1 MTTIG
6 SEGPRA
12 LAMAADLRELVRPAT
27 TVLLTQE
34 CQRGVV
40 GPDSMIPALAEAAR
54 TSGALANVTRLVH
67 AARAANVG
75 VLHALAARR
84 RDGRGANT
92 NARLFVSV
100 AREPNQQWLDSD
112 AALPL
117 EEFGP
122 DDSDL
127 TSTRL
132 HGLSPIFGQDVDGL
146 LRNLGCRTLV
156 IVGVSTNVAIPNA
169 VFDAV
174 NLGYQ
179 VVLPV
184 DAVAGVPVG
193 YSDTIIRNSL
203 SLVATTTS
211 TDEVLACWC

>member
-1 MTTIG
+1 
-6 SEGPRA
+6 
-12 LAMAADLRELVRPAT
+12 MAADLRELVRPAT

-40 GPDSMIPALAEAAR
+40 GPDSMIPALADAAR

-146 LRNLGCRTLV
+146 LRNLGCRTLI

-184 DAVAGVPVG
+184 DAVAGVPMA

>member
-1 MTTIG
+1 MDTDDH
-6 SEGPRA
+6 SERGGTAVAPDLHEL
-12 LAMAADLRELVRPAT
+12 LAPPT

-40 GPDSMIPALAEAAR
+40 GPGSMIPALAKAAR

-67 AARAANVG
+67 AARAAEVG
-75 VLHALAARR
+75 VLHAIAARR

-100 AREPNQQWLDSD
+100 ARQPDQQWLGTE
-112 AALPL
+112 ATLPL
-117 EEFGP
+117 EEFGSVE
-122 DDSDL
+122 SDL
-127 TSTRL
+127 TSIRL
-132 HGLSPIFGQDVDGL
+132 HGLSPIAGQDVDGL

-184 DAVAGVPVG
+184 DAVAGVPVE
-193 YSDTIIRNSL
+193 YTEMIVRNSL
-203 SLVATTTS
+203 SLVATTTT
-211 TDEVLACWC
+211 TDAVLACWV

>member
-1 MTTIG
+1 
-6 SEGPRA
+6 
-12 LAMAADLRELVRPAT
+12 MAADLRELVRPAT

-211 TDEVLACWC
+211 TEQVLACWC

>member
-1 MTTIG
+1 
-6 SEGPRA
+6 
-12 LAMAADLRELVRPAT
+12 MARDLRELVTPAT

-40 GPDSMIPALAEAAR
+40 GPDSMIPELADAAR
-54 TSGALANVTRLVH
+54 TSGALANIIRLVH
-67 AARAANVG
+67 AARTARVG

-84 RDGRGANT
+84 PDGRGANT
-92 NARLFVSV
+92 NARLFVSM
-100 AREPNQQWLDSD
+100 ARQRDQQWLGAD
-112 AALPL
+112 ATLPL
-117 EEFGP
+117 EEFGV

-132 HGLSPIFGQDVDGL
+132 HGLSPILGQDVDGL
-146 LRNLGCRTLV
+146 LRNLGCRTVV

-179 VVLPV
+179 VVVPI
-184 DAVAGVPVG
+184 DAIAGVPVE
-193 YSDTIIRNSL
+193 YTDAMVRNTL
-203 SLVATTTS
+203 ALVATTTR
-211 TDEVLACWC
+211 TDEVLACWS

>member
-112 AALPL
+112 AARPL

>member
-1 MTTIG
+1 MPT
-6 SEGPRA
+6 E
-12 LAMAADLRELVRPAT
+12 LAELLTPAT

-40 GPDSMIPALAEAAR
+40 GPNSMIPHLAAAAR
-54 TSGALANVTRLVH
+54 ESGAIVNITRLVH
-67 AARAANVG
+67 GARAANVV

-100 AREPNQQWLDSD
+100 ARNPDQQWLGSD
-112 AALPL
+112 APLPL
-117 EEFGP
+117 EEFGA
-122 DDSDL
+122 DDGDL

-146 LRNLGCRTLV
+146 LRNLGCRTVV

-184 DAVAGVPVG
+184 DAIAGVPVD
-193 YSDTIIRNSL
+193 YTEVIVRNTL
-203 SLVATTTS
+203 ALVATTAT
-211 TDEVLACWC
+211 TNDVLACWA

>member
-1 MTTIG
+1 
-6 SEGPRA
+6 
-12 LAMAADLRELVRPAT
+12 MAADLRELVRPAT

-146 LRNLGCRTLV
+146 LRNLGCRTLI

>member
-1 MTTIG
+1 
-6 SEGPRA
+6 
-12 LAMAADLRELVRPAT
+12 MAADLHELVTPAT

-40 GPDSMIPALAEAAR
+40 GPDSMIPALADAAR

-146 LRNLGCRTLV
+146 LRNLGCRTLI

-184 DAVAGVPVG
+184 DAIAGVPVE
-193 YSDTIIRNSL
+193 YTEVIVRNSL
-203 SLVATTTS
+203 SLVATIVTT
-211 TDEVLACWC
+211 DDVLACWI

>member
-1 MTTIG
+1 MVP
-6 SEGPRA
+6 ELARA
-12 LAMAADLRELVRPAT
+12 A
-27 TVLLTQE
+27 Q
-34 CQRGVV
+34 
-40 GPDSMIPALAEAAR
+40 
-54 TSGALANVTRLVH
+54 TSGAIANAARLVH
-67 AARAANVG
+67 AARAAGVG

-84 RDGRGANT
+84 PDGRGANT

-100 AREPNQQWLDSD
+100 ARQLDQQWLGTD
-112 AALPL
+112 AALPV
-117 EEFGP
+117 EEFGT

-146 LRNLGCRTLV
+146 LRNLGCHTLV

-184 DAVAGVPVG
+184 DAIAGVPLDYTDVLV
-193 YSDTIIRNSL
+193 RNSL
-203 SLVATTTS
+203 GLVATATN
-211 TDEVLACWC
+211 TDEVLSCWA

>member
-1 MTTIG
+1 
-6 SEGPRA
+6 
-12 LAMAADLRELVRPAT
+12 MAADLRELLTPAT

-40 GPDSMIPALAEAAR
+40 GPDSMIPALADAAR
-54 TSGALANVTRLVH
+54 TSGALANITRLVH
-67 AARAANVG
+67 VARTARVG

-84 RDGRGANT
+84 PDGRGANT

-100 AREPNQQWLDSD
+100 ARQPDQQWLGTD
-112 AALPL
+112 ATLPL
-117 EEFGP
+117 EEFGV

-146 LRNLGCRTLV
+146 LRNLGCRTIV

-179 VVLPV
+179 VVVPV
-184 DAVAGVPVG
+184 DAIAGVPMEYTDAIV
-193 YSDTIIRNSL
+193 RNTL
-203 SLVATTTS
+203 ALVATTTH
-211 TDEVLACWC
+211 TDQVLACWS

>member
-1 MTTIG
+1 
-6 SEGPRA
+6 
-12 LAMAADLRELVRPAT
+12 MAADLRELVRPAT

-84 RDGRGANT
+84 RAGRGANT

-117 EEFGP
+117 EEFGR

>member
-1 MTTIG
+1 M
-6 SEGPRA
+6 
-12 LAMAADLRELVRPAT
+12 DLHKLLTPQT

-34 CQRGVV
+34 CQRGVI
-40 GPDSMIPALAEAAR
+40 GAASMIPALAEAAR
-54 TSGALANVTRLVH
+54 TSGALANITRLVH

-92 NARLFVSV
+92 NARLFASV
-100 AREPNQQWLDSD
+100 ARQPGQQWLGTA
-112 AALPL
+112 AALPI
-117 EEFGP
+117 EEFGAS
-122 DDSDL
+122 DSDL
-127 TSTRL
+127 ISTRL

-156 IVGVSTNVAIPNA
+156 VVGVSTNVAIPNA

-174 NLGYQ
+174 NFGYQ

-184 DAVAGVPVG
+184 DAIAGVPPE
-193 YSDTIIRNSL
+193 YTTTIVRHTL
-203 SLVATTTS
+203 GLVATTAT
-211 TDEVLACWC
+211 TDEVLACWN

>member
-12 LAMAADLRELVRPAT
+12 LTMAADLRELVRPAT

-211 TDEVLACWC
+211 TDEVLACWS

>member
-1 MTTIG
+1 MG
-6 SEGPRA
+6 
-12 LAMAADLRELVRPAT
+12 ADLHELVTPAT

-40 GPDSMIPALAEAAR
+40 GPNSMIPALAEAAQ
-54 TSGALANVTRLVH
+54 TSGALANITRLVH
-67 AARAANVG
+67 AARAAKVS

-84 RDGRGANT
+84 HDGRGANT

-146 LRNLGCRTLV
+146 LRNLGCRTLI

>member
-1 MTTIG
+1 MPA
-6 SEGPRA
+6 S
-12 LAMAADLRELVRPAT
+12 LRESLTPAT

-40 GPDSMIPALAEAAR
+40 GPNSMVPELARAAQ
-54 TSGALANVTRLVH
+54 TSGAIANAARLVH
-67 AARAANVG
+67 AARAAGVG

-84 RDGRGANT
+84 PDGRGANT

-100 AREPNQQWLDSD
+100 ARQLDQQWLGTD
-112 AALPL
+112 AALPV
-117 EEFGP
+117 EEFGT

-146 LRNLGCRTLV
+146 LRNLGCHTLV

-184 DAVAGVPVG
+184 DAIAGVPLDYTDVLV
-193 YSDTIIRNSL
+193 RNSL
-203 SLVATTTS
+203 GLVATATN
-211 TDEVLACWC
+211 TDEVLSCWA

>member
-1 MTTIG
+1 
-6 SEGPRA
+6 
-12 LAMAADLRELVRPAT
+12 MARDLRELVTPAT

-40 GPDSMIPALAEAAR
+40 GPDSMIPELADAAR
-54 TSGALANVTRLVH
+54 TSGALANIIRLVH
-67 AARAANVG
+67 AARTARVG

-84 RDGRGANT
+84 PDGRGANT
-92 NARLFVSV
+92 NARLFVSM
-100 AREPNQQWLDSD
+100 ARQRDQQWLGAD
-112 AALPL
+112 AILPL
-117 EEFGP
+117 EEFGV

-132 HGLSPIFGQDVDGL
+132 HGLSPILGQDVDGL
-146 LRNLGCRTLV
+146 LRNLGCRTVV

-179 VVLPV
+179 VVVPI
-184 DAVAGVPVG
+184 DAIAGVPVE
-193 YSDTIIRNSL
+193 YTDAMVRNTL
-203 SLVATTTS
+203 ALVATTTR
-211 TDEVLACWC
+211 TDEVLACWS

>member
-1 MTTIG
+1 MATD
-6 SEGPRA
+6 
-12 LAMAADLRELVRPAT
+12 LAELLTPET

-40 GPDSMIPALAEAAR
+40 GPNSMIPALAEAAR
-54 TSGALANVTRLVH
+54 TSGAIANVTRLVH
-67 AARAANVG
+67 GARAAKVG

-84 RDGRGANT
+84 PDGRGANT
-92 NARLFVSV
+92 NARLFVSM
-100 AREPNQQWLDSD
+100 ARHRDQQWAGTDMT
-112 AALPL
+112 LPV
-117 EEFGP
+117 EAFGT
-122 DDSDL
+122 DDSDI

-132 HGLSPIFGQDVDGL
+132 HGLSPIAGQDVDGL

-184 DAVAGVPVG
+184 DALAGVPVE
-193 YSDTIIRNSL
+193 YTDVIVRNTL
-203 SLVATTTS
+203 SLVATTTT
-211 TDEVLACWC
+211 TDEVLACWS

>member
-1 MTTIG
+1 
-6 SEGPRA
+6 
-12 LAMAADLRELVRPAT
+12 MAADLRELVRPAT

-92 NARLFVSV
+92 NARLFVTV

-146 LRNLGCRTLV
+146 LRNLGCRTLI

-193 YSDTIIRNSL
+193 YSDIIIRNSL

>member
-1 MTTIG
+1 V
-6 SEGPRA
+6 PA
-12 LAMAADLRELVRPAT
+12 NLRTLLTPAT

-40 GPDSMIPALAEAAR
+40 GPNTMVPELARAAR
-54 TSGALANVTRLVH
+54 TSGAIVNAARLVRG
-67 AARAANVG
+67 ARAAGAG

-84 RDGRGANT
+84 PDGRGANT
-92 NARLFVSV
+92 NARLFVGV
-100 AREPNQQWLDSD
+100 ARHDDQQWIGTDAVLPVEDFGSD
-112 AALPL
+112 
-117 EEFGP
+117 E
-122 DDSDL
+122 SDL

-184 DAVAGVPVG
+184 DAIAGVPLDYTDVLV
-193 YSDTIIRNSL
+193 RNTL
-203 SLVATTTS
+203 GLIATATS
-211 TDEVLACWC
+211 TDEVLSCWI

>member
-1 MTTIG
+1 
-6 SEGPRA
+6 
-12 LAMAADLRELVRPAT
+12 MAADLRELLTPAT

-54 TSGALANVTRLVH
+54 SSGALANITRLVH
-67 AARAANVG
+67 AARAAHVG

-84 RDGRGANT
+84 YDGRGANT

-100 AREPNQQWLDSD
+100 ARQPDQQWLGTD
-112 AALPL
+112 ATLPL
-117 EEFGP
+117 DEFGAE
-122 DDSDL
+122 DSDL

-156 IVGVSTNVAIPNA
+156 VVGVSTNVAIPNA

-184 DAVAGVPVG
+184 DAVAGVPVE
-193 YSDTIIRNSL
+193 YTEVLVRNTL
-203 SLVATTTS
+203 GLVATTTS
-211 TDEVLACWC
+211 TDEVLACWS

>member
-1 MTTIG
+1 
-6 SEGPRA
+6 
-12 LAMAADLRELVRPAT
+12 MAADLHELVTPAT

-146 LRNLGCRTLV
+146 LRNLGCRTLI

-184 DAVAGVPVG
+184 DAIAGVPVE
-193 YSDTIIRNSL
+193 YTEVIVRNSL
-203 SLVATTTS
+203 SLVATIVTT
-211 TDEVLACWC
+211 DDVLACWI

>member
-1 MTTIG
+1 MPT
-6 SEGPRA
+6 
-12 LAMAADLRELVRPAT
+12 DLRELLAPAR
-27 TVLLTQE
+27 TVVLTQE

-40 GPDSMIPALAEAAR
+40 GPNSMIPDLAEAAR
-54 TSGALANVTRLVH
+54 TSGAIDNVTRLVR
-67 AARAANVG
+67 AARSAGAG

-84 RDGRGANT
+84 YDGRGANT

-100 AREPNQQWLDSD
+100 ARQPDQQWLGTD

-117 EEFGP
+117 EEFGA

-156 IVGVSTNVAIPNA
+156 IVGVSTNIAIPNA

-184 DAVAGVPVG
+184 DAVAGVPPDYTEMIV
-193 YSDTIIRNSL
+193 RNTL
-203 SLVATTTS
+203 GLIATTIT
-211 TDEVLACWC
+211 TDAVLECWA

>member
-1 MTTIG
+1 
-6 SEGPRA
+6 
-12 LAMAADLRELVRPAT
+12 MAADLRELVGPAT

-117 EEFGP
+117 EEFGA

-146 LRNLGCRTLV
+146 LRNLGCRTLI

-193 YSDTIIRNSL
+193 YSAIIIRNSL
-203 SLVATTTS
+203 GLVATTTS

>member
-1 MTTIG
+1 M
-6 SEGPRA
+6 S
-12 LAMAADLRELVRPAT
+12 ADLCQLLVPGH

-34 CQRGVV
+34 CQRGII
-40 GPDSMIPALAEAAR
+40 GADSMIPELAAAAR
-54 TSGALANVTRLVH
+54 ESGAVDNVIRLVQG
-67 AARAANVG
+67 ARAAGAG

-100 AREPNQQWLDSD
+100 ARQPDQQWVDTD
-112 AALPL
+112 APLPL
-117 EEFGP
+117 EEFGT

-146 LRNLGCRTLV
+146 LRNLACSTIV
-156 IVGVSTNVAIPNA
+156 IAGVSTNIAIPNA

-174 NLGYQ
+174 NLGYR

-184 DAVAGVPVG
+184 DAVAGIPLEYTEV
-193 YSDTIIRNSL
+193 IIRNSL
-203 SLVATTTS
+203 SLVATLAT
-211 TDEVLACWC
+211 TDEILACWT

>member
-1 MTTIG
+1 
-6 SEGPRA
+6 
-12 LAMAADLRELVRPAT
+12 MAADLHELVTPAT

-34 CQRGVV
+34 CQRGVI
-40 GPDSMIPALAEAAR
+40 GPHSMIPALAEVAR
-54 TSGALANVTRLVH
+54 TSGARANVTRLVH
-67 AARAANVG
+67 AARAAKVG

-112 AALPL
+112 ASLPL

-132 HGLSPIFGQDVDGL
+132 HGLSPISGQDVDGL

-184 DAVAGVPVG
+184 DAIAGVPVE
-193 YSDTIIRNSL
+193 YTEVIVRNSL
-203 SLVATTTS
+203 SLIATIAT
-211 TDEVLACWC
+211 TDEVLACWI

>member
-1 MTTIG
+1 MT
-6 SEGPRA
+6 S
-12 LAMAADLRELVRPAT
+12 ADLHQLVTPAT

-40 GPDSMIPALAEAAR
+40 GPNSMIPALAEAAQ

-67 AARAANVG
+67 AARAAKVG

-84 RDGRGANT
+84 HDGRGANT

-100 AREPNQQWLDSD
+100 ARQADQQWLGSD
-112 AALPL
+112 ATLPL
-117 EEFGP
+117 KEFGAN
-122 DDSDL
+122 DSDL

-179 VVLPV
+179 VVLPI
-184 DAVAGVPVG
+184 DAVAGVPAE
-193 YSDTIIRNSL
+193 YTDMIIRNSL
-203 SLVATTTS
+203 SLVATTAS
-211 TDEVLACWC
+211 TDEVLACWT

>member
-1 MTTIG
+1 
-6 SEGPRA
+6 
-12 LAMAADLRELVRPAT
+12 MAADLRELVRPAT

-67 AARAANVG
+67 AARAAKVG

-127 TSTRL
+127 ISTRL

-146 LRNLGCRTLV
+146 LRNVGCRTLV

>member
-1 MTTIG
+1 
-6 SEGPRA
+6 
-12 LAMAADLRELVRPAT
+12 MAADLRELVRPAT

-146 LRNLGCRTLV
+146 LRNLGCRTLI

-193 YSDTIIRNSL
+193 YSDIIIRNSL

-211 TDEVLACWC
+211 TDEVLASWC

>member
-1 MTTIG
+1 
-6 SEGPRA
+6 
-12 LAMAADLRELVRPAT
+12 MAADLRELVRPAK

-146 LRNLGCRTLV
+146 LRNLGCRTLI

>member
-1 MTTIG
+1 
-6 SEGPRA
+6 
-12 LAMAADLRELVRPAT
+12 MAADLHELVTPAT

-34 CQRGVV
+34 CQRGVI
-40 GPDSMIPALAEAAR
+40 GPHSMIPALAEAAR
-54 TSGALANVTRLVH
+54 TSGARANVTRLVH
-67 AARAANVG
+67 AARAAKVG

-112 AALPL
+112 ASLPL

-132 HGLSPIFGQDVDGL
+132 HGLSPISGQDVDGL

-184 DAVAGVPVG
+184 DAIAGVPVE
-193 YSDTIIRNSL
+193 YTEVIVRNSL
-203 SLVATTTS
+203 SLIATIAT
-211 TDEVLACWC
+211 TDEVLACWI

>member
-1 MTTIG
+1 
-6 SEGPRA
+6 
-12 LAMAADLRELVRPAT
+12 MAADLRELVRPAT

-54 TSGALANVTRLVH
+54 TSGTLANVTRLVH

-146 LRNLGCRTLV
+146 LRNLGCRTLI

-193 YSDTIIRNSL
+193 YSDIIIRNSL